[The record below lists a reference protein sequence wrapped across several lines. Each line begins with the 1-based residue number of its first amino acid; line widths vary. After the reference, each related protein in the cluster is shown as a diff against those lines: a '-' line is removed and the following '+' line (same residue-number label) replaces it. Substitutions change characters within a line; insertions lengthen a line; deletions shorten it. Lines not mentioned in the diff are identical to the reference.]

1 MDDFNAVILKGN
13 MRACSVDKETDDRN
27 EQDRSVV
34 VTESL
39 LTDSKATVVHGE
51 TRLESS
57 EMVEKAPIVPK
68 VSGTANGKAKHGI
81 ERQANSRS
89 YQCTVEGCG
98 KAFYRMEHLT
108 RHIRTHTGER
118 PYSCTHPGCW
128 KRFSRTDEL
137 KRHNKIH
144 LKDTPTPS
152 TQSSAQ
158 SLPAP
163 FSRPTLHERALLIPN
178 VPISPVPK
186 NDIWLLAEVATAATE
201 DGSQVDSD
209 NLKRSGHPANIR
221 FLLNN

>member
-1 MDDFNAVILKGN
+1 MDDLDASKEKVNIADC
-13 MRACSVDKETDDRN
+13 AVDKETDAKI
-27 EQDRSVV
+27 EKDRSVV

-39 LTDSKATVVHGE
+39 LTNSKATVVHGK
-51 TRLESS
+51 TTLESS
-57 EMVEKAPIVPK
+57 EMVEKAPIIPK
-68 VSGTANGKAKHGI
+68 VSVTPNVKAKHGI

-118 PYSCTHPGCW
+118 PYSCTYPGCW

-144 LKDTPTPS
+144 LKDTS
-152 TQSSAQ
+152 TQSTQASAQ

-163 FSRPTLHERALLIPN
+163 YSRPALQERTSLIPYI
-178 VPISPVPK
+178 PISPVPK
-186 NDIWLLAEVATAATE
+186 NDIWLLAEVAAAATE
-201 DGSQVDSD
+201 DGFQPDVDH
-209 NLKRSGHPANIR
+209 LRKSGHPANIR